1 MDHGEGKKDAC
12 KEGDEMITVY
22 SKDQCVFCD
31 KAITLLKLKAKEHV
45 VYKLGKDFDRDT
57 ILEMFPNA
65 RTFPIITIDKAFI
78 GGYNE
83 LEKLLNGEK

>member
-1 MDHGEGKKDAC
+1 MFV
-12 KEGDEMITVY
+12 VY

-31 KAITLLKLKAKEHV
+31 KAIALLKIKAKEYTQ
-45 VYKLGKDFDRDT
+45 YKLGKDFERDT

-65 RTFPIITIDKAFI
+65 RTFPIITLDKKHI

-83 LEKLLNGEK
+83 LYDLLLTY

>member
-1 MDHGEGKKDAC
+1 
-12 KEGDEMITVY
+12 MITVY

-31 KAITLLKLKAKEHV
+31 KAIALLKLKAKDHT

-57 ILEMFPNA
+57 ILEMFPDA
-65 RTFPIITIDKAFI
+65 RTFPIITVDKKFI

-83 LEKLLNGEK
+83 LEKLLNEEGKL

>member
-1 MDHGEGKKDAC
+1 
-12 KEGDEMITVY
+12 MIVVY
-22 SKDQCVFCD
+22 SKDQCIFCD
-31 KAITLLKLKAKEHV
+31 KAINLLKVNAKEHI

-65 RTFPIITIDKAFI
+65 RSFPIITLDKQFI

-83 LEKLLNGEK
+83 LEKLLKEEKHD

>member
-1 MDHGEGKKDAC
+1 
-12 KEGDEMITVY
+12 MIVVY
-22 SKDQCVFCD
+22 SKDNCVFCD
-31 KAITLLKLKAKEHV
+31 KAITLLKLKAKDHV

-57 ILEMFPNA
+57 ILELFPQA

-83 LEKLLNGEK
+83 LEKLLKEGKHD